1 MQYMIRDL
9 REIMGLTV
17 EQVADELALSTEQV
31 VRAEETDDKEY
42 CEQFIH
48 AFPIRRAI
56 LRYPDADPFLP
67 SYDQTSPGR
76 RLEAWMLEYNIS
88 ASEIAGVLGIKVE
101 QILKI
106 LGSQDITVN
115 REQGEAIEKLT
126 GINRKWLMY
135 GDGRNKGTP
144 VAALRKKKEAEEDQ
158 STLLEKMAA
167 DFEKLPDSK
176 VKTPEEEKKE
186 RKELGLKV
194 REARKN
200 ARLTI
205 REAADVLQVSASRVG
220 QLECGIITE
229 KRAEE
234 VIRKLEAY
242 KSFLSSSENKTAAK
256 SQTALVAVS
265 PSGLIWGEKLKMAR
279 KSAGLS
285 QQDVGDMISMS
296 HASISL
302 MEKGRVTQQTV
313 EKLLMLISESDKQKK
328 KKGSSR
334 KK

>member
-1 MQYMIRDL
+1 MIRDL

-31 VRAEETDDKEY
+31 VQAEETDDKEY

-48 AFPIRRAI
+48 AFPIRRAV

-67 SYDQTSPGR
+67 SYDQTFPGR

-88 ASEIAGVLGIKVE
+88 ASEMAGILGIEVE

-106 LGSQDITVN
+106 LGSQDVTVN
-115 REQGEAIEKLT
+115 RKQGETIEKLT

-135 GDGRNKGTP
+135 GDGRNKGMP
-144 VAALRKKKEAEEDQ
+144 VAALRKEKEVEEDK
-158 STLLEKMAA
+158 STLFEKMAA
-167 DFEKLPDSK
+167 DFEKLPDRK
-176 VKTPEEEKKE
+176 IKTPEEEKRE

-194 REARKN
+194 REARKD

-205 REAADVLQVSASRVG
+205 REAADILHVSASRVG

-234 VIRKLEAY
+234 VLKKLEEY
-242 KSFLSSSENKTAAK
+242 KSYVYASKNSATAK
-256 SQTALVAVS
+256 SERAIAAVS
-265 PSGLIWGEKLKMAR
+265 PSGIIWGEKLKKAR

-313 EKLLMLISESDKQKK
+313 EKLLQLISESDKQKTK
-328 KKGSSR
+328 KESVR